1 VIIEGIGI
9 MPKGYGNSFD
19 AAPLDSYAERI
30 TTGIAML
37 GGLITLPALFLYL
50 SGMLLTGIAVTGVVI
65 TLAVALALAVWLVLN
80 YAVQPASYLIEN
92 DRLVI
97 KRRWVRAI
105 PVPLKQIAA
114 VSTAAALAEVP
125 RFGLRRSFNAGVFG
139 YQGPFQLERYGAVFF
154 IATNRDRLVAVA
166 RHDRPPLI
174 ISPSRPRDFIEALRE
189 ELMSQAEAEAV
200 TGQQDDKVTR

>member
-1 VIIEGIGI
+1 
-9 MPKGYGNSFD
+9 MATNSFGV
-19 AAPLDSYAERI
+19 APLDSYAERI

-37 GGLITLPALFLYL
+37 GGLMTLPALFLYL
-50 SGMLLTGIAVTGVVI
+50 SGMLLSGVAVTGVVI

-80 YAVQPASYLIEN
+80 YAVQPANYLIEK
-92 DRLVI
+92 DTLVI
-97 KRRWVRAI
+97 KRRWARAMR
-105 PVPLKQIAA
+105 VPFKQIAG

-154 IATNRDRLVAVA
+154 VATNRDRLVAVA

-174 ISPSRPRDFIEALRE
+174 ISPSRPRDFVEDLREALMNQPE
-189 ELMSQAEAEAV
+189 PAEV
-200 TGQQDDKVTR
+200 SG